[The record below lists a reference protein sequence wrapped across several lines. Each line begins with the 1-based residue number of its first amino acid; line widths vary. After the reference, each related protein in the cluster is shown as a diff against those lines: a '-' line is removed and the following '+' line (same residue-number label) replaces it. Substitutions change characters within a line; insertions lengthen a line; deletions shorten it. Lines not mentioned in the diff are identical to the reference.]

1 MAMSMLRPVAP
12 TVVPMYV
19 KWPESKPGKLDAG
32 FGEEVGLCI
41 GPFFLLTGARCYS
54 PWIEIPSRPAKR

>member
-19 KWPESKPGKLDAG
+19 KWPESEPGKVDAG

-41 GPFFLLTGARCYS
+41 GPFCLQVPGAIL
-54 PWIEIPSRPAKR
+54 PG